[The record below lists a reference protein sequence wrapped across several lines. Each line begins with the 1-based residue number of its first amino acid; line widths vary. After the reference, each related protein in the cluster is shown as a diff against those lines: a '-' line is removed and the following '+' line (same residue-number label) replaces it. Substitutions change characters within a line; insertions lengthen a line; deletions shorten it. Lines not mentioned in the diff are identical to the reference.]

1 MIHRGLRLGLII
13 TLLPLLQ
20 GCEGVQSALD
30 PAGIEA
36 ERISRLAW
44 LLFALCG
51 AILLLVCLL
60 TAVALFGSQKWRR
73 RISQERVV
81 IGGGIVF
88 PTVVLT
94 ALVLYG
100 FSLMGMGGAPA
111 DAADTG
117 LKIEVVGERWWWRV
131 TYVDGEGRRTE
142 SANEIRLP
150 VGRAV
155 RLELTSAD
163 VIHSFWV
170 PRLAGKLDMIPGRTN
185 VLTLQ
190 LTEAGI
196 SRGQCAEYCGG
207 AHALMSF
214 YVIGMPETE
223 FNDWL
228 KREAGPAVRP
238 SQEPAIEGHAIF
250 AASGCGGCHAVRG
263 TDATGGIGPDLT
275 HVGSRH
281 SLAAAT
287 LKNDR
292 AAFER
297 WIRDSD
303 HVKPENLMPA
313 YRIFSDEQLTALT
326 SYLEQLK

>member
-1 MIHRGLRLGLII
+1 MSRRALNLGLII
-13 TLLPLLQ
+13 ILLPLLQ

-30 PAGIEA
+30 PAGVEA
-36 ERISRLAW
+36 ERISRLSW

-51 AILLLVCLL
+51 AILLLVCVL
-60 TAVALFGSQKWRR
+60 TAVALFGSHKWRSR
-73 RISQERVV
+73 LATERVV

-111 DAADTG
+111 DAADGG

-150 VGRAV
+150 VGRPV

-207 AHALMSF
+207 AHALMSL
-214 YVIGMPETE
+214 YVIGMPEAE
-223 FNDWL
+223 FGDWM
-228 KREAGPAVRP
+228 KREAGPAAKP
-238 SQEPAIEGHAIF
+238 SQEPAMSGSAIF
-250 AASGCGGCHAVRG
+250 TASGCGGCHAVRG
-263 TDATGGIGPDLT
+263 TDSRGGIGPDLT

-292 AAFER
+292 EAFER

-303 HVKPENLMPA
+303 HVKPENLMPS
-313 YRIFSDEQLTALT
+313 YKIFRNDQLAALG
-326 SYLEQLK
+326 SYLEQLQ